1 MFLCNANQSRNTRG
15 FLPYRQVVVDKV
27 QLYAVQLSNV
37 LKGGQIMES
46 LLNKKVLESALN
58 AFVIALI
65 TQFTAS
71 GADVSTLTG
80 DALGTILNSALSAA
94 AWVVIRA
101 VNPKDTKFGF
111 GAVAA
116 KATKKK

>member
-1 MFLCNANQSRNTRG
+1 
-15 FLPYRQVVVDKV
+15 
-27 QLYAVQLSNV
+27 
-37 LKGGQIMES
+37 MES

-58 AFVIALI
+58 AFVIALV

-71 GADVSTLTG
+71 GADITALTG
-80 DALGTILNSALSAA
+80 DALGTILNSAVSAA

-111 GAVAA
+111 GA
-116 KATKKK
+116 KPEATSKVKKK